1 MQTLANYNLFERKRG
16 SPRVKLQQ
24 GAASRRFGA
33 LMDLQ
38 REHQS
43 EVGATACVP
52 CPRRPYGSAGF
63 SVRSLRHDMRVT
75 LAWTLRP

>member
-1 MQTLANYNLFERKRG
+1 MQTLANYNLFERMR
-16 SPRVKLQQ
+16 STPRVKLQ
-24 GAASRRFGA
+24 GAAPRRFGA
-33 LMDLQ
+33 LMDLL

-43 EVGATACVP
+43 EVGATAC
-52 CPRRPYGSAGF
+52 RARGGSYSSAGF